1 MDGWVGG
8 WKGCC
13 CCCCC
18 CWSFDGDGFV
28 ERVLGGGIRHLEAQV
43 GVQCRKEDCEEVHLR
58 L

>member
-8 WKGCC
+8 WKGC